1 MKRLLITFCCCVL
14 LMVSGCQKEVQVRF
28 DSLYFFQNEEQL
40 QAMKIDTDQLAQY
53 SRNLQARVGKIMKK
67 AQVTPSNGYVVV
79 AVRSDEEVAVWLD
92 MEPALHEYYEYEII
106 ESIKKMRPPAVDK
119 GILVFGIKMAI
130 NKIEINTQV
139 HTSKAIPEPKAWID
153 AKKKVGDPD
162 EIEQVVLSIWPEE

>member
-1 MKRLLITFCCCVL
+1 MKRMLTIFCCCL
-14 LMVSGCQKEVQVRF
+14 LLILSGCQKELQVRF

-67 AQVTPSNGYVVV
+67 AQATPGNGYVVV

-92 MEPALHEYYEYEII
+92 MEPALHEYYEYEIV
-106 ESIKKMRPPAVDK
+106 EAIKKMRPPAVDQ

-130 NKIEINTQV
+130 DTPV
-139 HTSKAIPEPKAWID
+139 HTSKAIPEPKEWIE

-162 EIEQVVLSIWPEE
+162 AIEQIVLSIWPEE